1 MGLGDIESNEKQTA
15 HERCRCR
22 CRCRIAYYLVLI
34 TKLEFEPLFYMG
46 EERKKLCIK
55 QNKKA
60 TYRD

>member
-15 HERCRCR
+15 HER

-46 EERKKLCIK
+46 EEGKKLCIK